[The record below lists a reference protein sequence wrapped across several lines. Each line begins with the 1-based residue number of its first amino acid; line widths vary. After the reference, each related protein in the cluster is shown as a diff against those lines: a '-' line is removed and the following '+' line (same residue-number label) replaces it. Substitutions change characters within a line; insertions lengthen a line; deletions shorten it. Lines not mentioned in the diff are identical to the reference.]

1 MYPNYVLLITLMCF
15 CISVSSLAWF
25 MSNQETSF
33 VTIGQRVLA
42 NPLKYEN
49 LSLISCWYML
59 SVWVCV
65 NCIAIAIWSIQGTQ
79 ILPIWPIWPIPLVF
93 QRIYKR
99 YRSYGSNG
107 PDSHSY
113 TVHTNAI
120 NNINCTIV
128 LFEWKFIQIAHGPT
142 YTSSSWPN
150 HIDEE
155 PLFVFLVLYEVY
167 HKFMKTCPIFP
178 LSENSHLDVD

>member
-142 YTSSSWPN
+142 ILRPLGQTILMRNHYLYFWFCMRYTTNLRRHVPFSPYART
-150 HIDEE
+150 HI
-155 PLFVFLVLYEVY
+155 
-167 HKFMKTCPIFP
+167 
-178 LSENSHLDVD
+178 